1 MRFLSNKIEILQVL
15 QQTLQEY
22 PSFCSAYMFLY
33 VLFNE
38 NLIVLHHG
46 DNTLLLD
53 FDICIKLNS
62 NLNNEEMIM
71 SP

>member
-15 QQTLQEY
+15 QQALQEY

-46 DNTLLLD
+46 DHTLLLD
-53 FDICIKLNS
+53 FGICIKLNS